1 MKIDAGVVQVLAGLS
16 FLSLS
21 DDELAKLTD
30 DLGKTAKLIEKL
42 ETLDTSG
49 VEPTFR
55 MTDLSSVWREDKVE
69 PQLPRE
75 ELLKLAPE
83 RTETAVKVPKVLEK

>member
-1 MKIDAGVVQVLAGLS
+1 MKIDASIVGRLAGLS

-42 ETLDTSG
+42 EELDTSG

-55 MTDLSSVWREDKVE
+55 MTDLTNVWREDVVE

-83 RTETAVKVPKVLEK
+83 RTDTAVKVPRVLG